1 MVELRFEWIFDVVH
15 FRRDLHYLYFFQQD
29 VVVLDFLAIVVD
41 AIKFEFGAFESLACG
56 RSLIEVCA
64 GGIDFFGEYVRSMGP
79 RTGQFSG
86 VVVGGDVDAVVV
98 SDHLD
103 TAFATL
109 HGH

>member
-1 MVELRFEWIFDVVH
+1 MVEFRLVRIFDVVH
-15 FRRDLHYLYFFQQD
+15 FRLDLHYLHFFKQS
-29 VVVLDFLAIVVD
+29 VVVLDFLACVVD
-41 AIKFEFGAFESLACG
+41 AIKFELGALECLACSS
-56 RSLIEVCA
+56 SLIEVCA
-64 GGIDFFGEYVRSMGP
+64 GSIDFLSEHVRSMGP

-86 VVVGGDVDAVVV
+86 VIVAGDVNAVVV